1 MKERLYLTPDARA
14 WLEVCDCQGEL
25 QIRMR
30 GLERVSYGLTS
41 GDGQVTT
48 VRVPLNAKQ
57 LARIAEFIQ
66 GVAEELEIVERERN
80 T

>member
-14 WLEVCDCQGEL
+14 WLEVCDCKGEL
-25 QIRMR
+25 QIRLR
-30 GLERVSYGLTS
+30 GEPMLESIPFPSNTRVRLTAATL
-41 GDGQVTT
+41 V
-48 VRVPLNAKQ
+48 
-57 LARIAEFIQ
+57 RIAEFIQ